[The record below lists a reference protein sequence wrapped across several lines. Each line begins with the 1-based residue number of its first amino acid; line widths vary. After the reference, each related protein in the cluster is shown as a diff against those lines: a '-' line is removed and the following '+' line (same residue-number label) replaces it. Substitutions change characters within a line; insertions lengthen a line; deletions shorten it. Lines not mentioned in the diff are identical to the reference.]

1 MEFWQ
6 FHPTGVAG
14 AGVLITEGV
23 RGEGGFLLNK
33 DGERFM
39 ERYAPN
45 AKDLASPRR
54 GVARHGPPRSRKAA
68 AAGPT
73 PTTCCSSSTTSGRR

>member
-23 RGEGGFLLNK
+23 RGEGSIAQLRWPALYGALRTYR
-33 DGERFM
+33 ERF
-39 ERYAPN
+39 
-45 AKDLASPRR
+45 
-54 GVARHGPPRSRKAA
+54 GFSRCGFACN
-68 AAGPT
+68 GNGNP
-73 PTTCCSSSTTSGRR
+73 

>member
-23 RGEGGFLLNK
+23 RGEGGILRN
-33 DGERFM
+33 
-39 ERYAPN
+39 AP
-45 AKDLASPRR
+45 ASASWSAMRR
-54 GVARHGPPRSRKAA
+54 
-68 AAGPT
+68 T
-73 PTTCCSSSTTSGRR
+73 

>member
-23 RGEGGFLLNK
+23 RGEGGILLNSN
-33 DGERFM
+33 GERFM

-45 AKDLASPRR
+45 AEGPRPARR
-54 GVARHGPPRSRKAA
+54 GLALDGPGDQGRAA
-68 AAGPT
+68 AAGRT
-73 PTTCCSSSTTSGRR
+73 RTTCC

>member
-23 RGEGGFLLNK
+23 RGEGGILLNCN
-33 DGERFM
+33 GERFM

-45 AKDLASPRR
+45 AQGSR
-54 GVARHGPPRSRKAA
+54 VARRRVARRWTRRSRKAA
-68 AAGPT
+68 AAART
-73 PTTCCSSSTTSGRR
+73 RTTCC